1 MTSYEKNRSE
11 RSREGK
17 LPIKR
22 QTYFHTL
29 HIVIYDLLSSKCNA
43 RNKICQLN
51 LFKPLSILLLD
62 RMLRLK
68 SYMKHADNINFRQ
81 VQSSNPCLEYT
92 GNIAP
97 CRRNHLLK
105 CTSFPAVETG
115 NMLSEKVAS
124 FAKRN
129 LLCQLFQF

>member
-1 MTSYEKNRSE
+1 MPENNFFLK
-11 RSREGK
+11 
-17 LPIKR
+17 
-22 QTYFHTL
+22 
-29 HIVIYDLLSSKCNA
+29 
-43 RNKICQLN
+43 LN
-51 LFKPLSILLLD
+51 LFKPLAISLLD

-68 SYMKHADNINFRQ
+68 SYMKHAGNINFRQ

-92 GNIAP
+92 VHNIAP

-129 LLCQLFQF
+129 LLCQRFQF